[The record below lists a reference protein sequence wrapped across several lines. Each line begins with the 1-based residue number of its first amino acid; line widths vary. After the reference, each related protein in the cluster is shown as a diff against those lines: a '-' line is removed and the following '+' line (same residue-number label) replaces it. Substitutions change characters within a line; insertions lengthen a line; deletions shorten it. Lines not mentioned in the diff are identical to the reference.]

1 VVRIS
6 VIPILLLA
14 VALAA
19 RAQPTTSV
27 DQTARSAGKR
37 PTLPPRDESARDP
50 QLHAFLRELR
60 AVVAKRDTAALLKI
74 VDPGITL
81 DFGGTNGIENLK
93 KRFEYQES
101 ADEFWREL
109 GIVLDMG
116 GTFDGPD
123 KFEAPYVSAQS
134 DTLDSFG
141 DHVVTATGVR
151 LRAQPNT
158 DARTVASLDYD
169 IVNEVESR
177 EFVAGWKHV
186 RLWNGQTG
194 YVASQYVR
202 NPIDYRAWFER
213 TRDGWRLMGF
223 LAGD

>member
-123 KFEAPYVSAQS
+123 KFEAPYVS
-134 DTLDSFG
+134 
-141 DHVVTATGVR
+141 
-151 LRAQPNT
+151 
-158 DARTVASLDYD
+158 
-169 IVNEVESR
+169 VESR